1 MKFAWN
7 KIPRIRRLRS
17 IPVILPRIFL
27 FIPGAIGVC
36 AGEESSREDVRAA
49 VGRPREY
56 VRAGEEPP
64 REDVCA
70 SEGPAREGVRAEGP
84 AREDVC
90 AEGPSR
96 EDDDCWRSRRPGESD
111 RS

>member
-1 MKFAWN
+1 
-7 KIPRIRRLRS
+7 
-17 IPVILPRIFL
+17 
-27 FIPGAIGVC
+27 VC

-70 SEGPAREGVRAEGP
+70 SEGPAREDVR
-84 AREDVC
+84 

-96 EDDDCWRSRRPGESD
+96 EDDCWRSRRPGESD
-111 RS
+111 RSLRCLEERIGLCSLSCSLSINDGS

>member
-1 MKFAWN
+1 M
-7 KIPRIRRLRS
+7 
-17 IPVILPRIFL
+17 
-27 FIPGAIGVC
+27 C
-36 AGEESSREDVRAA
+36 AGEESSQEDVHAA

-70 SEGPAREGVRAEGP
+70 SEGPAREDVR
-84 AREDVC
+84 

-96 EDDDCWRSRRPGESD
+96 EDDDCWRSRPGESD
-111 RS
+111 RSLRRLEEHFCFLPCSLSINDGS

>member
-70 SEGPAREGVRAEGP
+70 SEGPAREDVR
-84 AREDVC
+84 